1 MCNSEM
7 HQVRHIII
15 TMLDNYNDFLIG
27 VIEEEAIL
35 LRPWRLLQPAVMLEI
50 QVFWEFIVVL

>member
-1 MCNSEM
+1 
-7 HQVRHIII
+7 
-15 TMLDNYNDFLIG
+15 MLDNYNDFLIG